1 MSTVYVNQST
11 KVSSRR
17 ERRGAQRA
25 VRRWGRAAW
34 LLGGLALLAGLGLLT
49 PRAARAAEPGA
60 ARLVFLGAFQPGR
73 AGDPVPHEGLSR
85 GVLRGLELL
94 VEPHRQP
101 RRPLPSETRGC
112 RTLECLV
119 QFASDNEADRL
130 LLADATLLTPAL
142 STVRVVLFD
151 ARSQKTVDTT
161 VRCESCDDER
171 LVQTVSAEVRR
182 FVEQYPAGAT
192 IDNGVRPRSPEVL
205 GPDSAE
211 LGACRSALQ
220 TCEKNQ
226 GSGRSQ
232 ATRRFLTGGFGA
244 LLLVGAITT
253 VTFAALAGSGNQL
266 CVLPVDNT
274 QRTCTTAA
282 RMAVTSGALSLIPAI
297 GLTITLALPNGK

>member
-1 MSTVYVNQST
+1 MNAVYTNQST
-11 KVSSRR
+11 ALSSRPA
-17 ERRGAQRA
+17 RRGAQSG
-25 VRRWGRAAW
+25 VRRWGRARW
-34 LLGGLALLAGLGLLT
+34 LLAGLALLAGLGLLS
-49 PRAARAAEPGA
+49 PRAAQAAEPGA

-119 QFASDNEADRL
+119 QFASENEADRL

-151 ARSQKTVDTT
+151 ARSQKTADTT

-182 FVEQYPAGAT
+182 FVEQYPAGAAL
-192 IDNGVRPRSPEVL
+192 DNGVRPRSPEVL
-205 GPDSAE
+205 GPDGGDPS
-211 LGACRSALQ
+211 ACRSALQ

-232 ATRRFLTGGFGA
+232 ATRRFLSGGFGA
-244 LLLVGAITT
+244 LLLVGAVSTI
-253 VTFAALAGSGNQL
+253 TFAVLAGSGNQL
-266 CVLPVDNT
+266 CVLPADNA
-274 QRTCTTAA
+274 QRTCATAA
-282 RMAVTSGALSLIPAI
+282 RMAVTSGALSLLPAI
-297 GLTITLALPNGK
+297 GLTISLALPIGK